1 MSGSLNITPNYI
13 VLGDAVT
20 LDYTWYS
27 GGDPEPSYIKIEA
40 HPNSPGE
47 TLNVIYPATP
57 ANGAASAS
65 SPYTYTPTTWGR
77 TEGGGYK
84 RTSYIVTPLDSN
96 QNSLGNTYINGI
108 TLVEMPTISVTASP
122 STVTSYGEY
131 VTFSWSADKNL
142 DKVEWDRGGVG
153 SSTLYTLYGA
163 QQSQPRSGST
173 AIFQGGPYLGTTSKT
188 FTFTASHGFNAPY
201 YVPNAI
207 NSRLNA
213 SASVTVNVVIP
224 SYGISPNKTTYTEGE
239 VMYAAVSTTNVPA
252 GTELWWTISGQGAG
266 AGEYDFLPAPGGTN
280 GSGTILPDGTF
291 TFSRE
296 IYDDP
301 LTEGSEQF
309 RLLLYA
315 DAARSNGI
323 AQSSLFTVLPSDQP
337 SYGIGA
343 AQSVYNEGDT
353 VYCAVSTTN
362 VAVGTTLYYRITGAS
377 INEQDFTSG
386 GLEGQGTIPSSGQ
399 FTFSRGISNDVL
411 SESTETFKLQ
421 LYTDASRTNLVAE
434 SALYQILDTSQ
445 SVSYHITPNLLNVT
459 EGQQLEYTVNTT
471 GYPPGTTMYWAME
484 GVGITGSDFS
494 PTVITGSKTLD
505 ANGDFTVTRMITA
518 DQTTEGSELI
528 YFRVMYPT
536 SGVGDIVSTNTQVT
550 ILDTSTNPPPQSP
563 TIAYFYGTPETISV
577 GQSATLHWSVTG
589 LVDHTYFLD
598 LHSEGSVTSVPNS
611 SNTTVYPT
619 TTTTYTLYA
628 NGPGGLSSATVTID
642 TTLPVAL
649 MVTGP
654 STVDWQAASIPIQIS
669 ASNSPGITLYE
680 TYDGVVKPHFEI
692 PNSDG
697 SVTFDPYNYI
707 PDWSSPVDIIQ
718 LHFAAGPTAHYT
730 LVINVDVDRT
740 PDPIVLPA
748 SAAAPEEEVTSPSV
762 PVSVTDIDVP
772 VEVKSDQPIK
782 VQIDGTTNWN
792 NVREI

>member
-1 MSGSLNITPNYI
+1 MSGSLNITPNFI

-57 ANGAASAS
+57 SNGASSAS

-77 TEGGGYK
+77 IEGGGYK
-84 RTSYIVTPLDSN
+84 RTGYIVTPLDSN
-96 QNSLGNTYINGI
+96 QNSLGNTYVAGI
-108 TLVEMPTISVTASP
+108 TLVEMPTITVTASP
-122 STVTSYGEY
+122 STVTSYGQT
-131 VTFSWSADKNL
+131 VTFAWTATGNFDR
-142 DKVEWDRGGVG
+142 VQWDQGEG
-153 SSTLYTLYGA
+153 LPQDQFILYG
-163 QQSQPRSGST
+163 QTQGVTRSGT
-173 AIFQGGPYLGTTSKT
+173 QDVTPGDGILVTSGSQT
-188 FTFTASHGFNAPY
+188 FVWTASHGFNSPY

-213 SASVTVNVVIP
+213 SANVIVNVVIP
-224 SYGISPNKTTYTEGE
+224 TYGISAAKTLYTEGE
-239 VMYAAVSTTNVPA
+239 TMYCAVTTTNVAA
-252 GTELWWTISGQGAG
+252 GTTVYWAIEGITGTLTGS
-266 AGEYDFLPAPGGTN
+266 DFLGDINGGFQLNATGGYTWTVVIN
-280 GSGTILPDGTF
+280 NDTI
-291 TFSRE
+291 
-296 IYDDP
+296 
-301 LTEGSEQF
+301 TEGGEQF
-309 RLLLYA
+309 RLKLYS
-315 DAARSNGI
+315 DASRTNQV
-323 AQSSLFTVLPSDQP
+323 AQSSIITIIQSDQP
-337 SYGIGA
+337 SYGISA

-353 VYCAVSTTN
+353 VYCGVSTSN

-386 GLEGQGTIPSSGQ
+386 GLTGQGNISSSGT
-399 FTFSRGISNDVL
+399 FTFNRGISNDVL

-434 SALYQILDTSQ
+434 SPLYSINDTSQ

-494 PTVITGSKTLD
+494 PTSITGSKTLD

-518 DQTTEGSELI
+518 DQTTEGNELI

-536 SGVGDIVSTNTQVT
+536 SGVGDIVATNTQVT

-577 GQSATLHWSVTG
+577 GQSSTLHWSVTG
-589 LVDHTYFLD
+589 LVDNTWID
-598 LHSEGSVTSVPNS
+598 SGVGSVPNS
-611 SNTTVYPT
+611 SNTVVSPT
-619 TTTTYTLYA
+619 TTKTYTLNA
-628 NGPGGLSSATVTID
+628 SGPGGASSATVTID

-680 TYDGVVKPHFEI
+680 TYDGVVKPHSEI

-718 LHFAAGPTAHYT
+718 LHFAAGPTANYT

-748 SAAAPEEEVTSPSV
+748 SPAAPEEEVTSPPV
-762 PVSVTDIDVP
+762 PVAITDIDVP